1 MRQSSKANTSL
12 EQTTSVD
19 VLLGR
24 AAMLGFVLA
33 FGAYLTVDI
42 VAPGFV

>member
-1 MRQSSKANTSL
+1 MKKISGNTKSIL
-12 EQTTSVD
+12 QNAPLD

-33 FGAYLTVDI
+33 FGAYLATDA
-42 VAPGFV
+42 VAPGLV